1 VTILNK
7 LNVVSSTSVTPVSPL
22 QQMQDINAGLARHPL
37 ADGGKQLPAAQQA
50 AILSEARKR
59 ELSNAVKHFSG
70 FVQNITRELNF
81 SVDEELGKTVVTVVD
96 ESSGSV
102 IRQIPSEDM
111 LELAKNISELK
122 ERSGIGILLETDA

>member
-1 VTILNK
+1 MTILNK
-7 LNVVSSTSVTPVSPL
+7 LNVVSSNSVTQISPL
-22 QQMQDINAGLARHPL
+22 QPSQDTNENLARHSS
-37 ADGGKQLPAAQQA
+37 ADGGKNMPPGQQVAAM
-50 AILSEARKR
+50 SEARRR
-59 ELSNAVKHFSG
+59 ELSNAVKHIAG
-70 FVQNITRELNF
+70 FIQNITRELNF

-111 LELAKNISELK
+111 IELAKNISELK